1 MPQAKHPKKYTTT
14 TKRDSTGGIFYLTT
28 QRHDLGKKAY
38 KRLKAE
44 LRSGANTPFNHGV
57 TQ

>member
-1 MPQAKHPKKYTTT
+1 MPQAKHPKKHTLP
-14 TKRDSTGGIFYLTT
+14 KRDSNGGIFYVST

-44 LRSGANTPFNHGV
+44 LRSGVESLFNYGV
-57 TQ
+57 MQ